1 MFGSSVLEVAIGVVF
16 VYLLL
21 SLVVTAATELIS
33 GFLKWRSNSLWEGI
47 RKLLDADGVETW
59 VKALYD
65 HPLVNGMAQPDKFT
79 GSPKGKGPSYIPS
92 RTFAVA
98 LLEVIKDS
106 GSAGEVALNALR
118 AAVDNAPATASVADL
133 KKKLQEEIAKADG
146 NGANGAV
153 GAMKSKALDLLDN
166 VPDDVPLAAAKTQVR
181 AWLAK
186 VPAQWPL
193 LVIEHLP
200 EKDKKLKQTLTAL
213 VNESHQDV
221 VKLKTNIETWFNN
234 SMQRV
239 SGWYKRKTQAVHVL
253 LAVMVTMVINVD
265 SVLVVN
271 ALSQNQALRDSVVA
285 EAQAFAKQEPKPQAQ
300 PAPPKEE
307 TPVPAAEAT
316 SSPTP
321 AQSIS
326 DIERLQGKLSMLDLP
341 VGWIKPGQSSY
352 DPKNPSYRNWPGL
365 RLHGRTF
372 GQLTEIWWDTS
383 RFHVLGWLLT
393 AFAISLGAPFWF
405 DMLNKVINI
414 RSSGKAPDDQPKAPQ
429 VVPQPQAPGQ
439 QPAS

>member
-33 GFLKWRSNSLWEGI
+33 GFLKWRANNLWEGLHN
-47 RKLLDADGVETW
+47 LLDSGTAETW

-65 HPLVNGMAQPDKFT
+65 HPLVNGMAHPSKFT

-98 LLEVIKDS
+98 LLEVIKES
-106 GSAGEVALNALR
+106 GSAGEAGLNALR
-118 AAVDNAPATASVADL
+118 AAVDNAPDSTSVTDL
-133 KKKLQEEIAKADG
+133 KKKLQDEINKLEGTA
-146 NGANGAV
+146 ANGAV
-153 GAMKSKALDLLDN
+153 GALKSKALDLLDT
-166 VPDDVPLAAAKTQVR
+166 VPNDVPLAAAKTQVR

-186 VPAQWPL
+186 IPAQWPL
-193 LVIEHLP
+193 LLIEHLP
-200 EKDKKLKQTLTAL
+200 ESDKKLKRTLL
-213 VNESHQDV
+213 SLINESQHDV
-221 VKLKTNIETWFNN
+221 EKLKTNLETWFNN
-234 SMQRV
+234 SMERV
-239 SGWYKRKTQAVHVL
+239 SGWYKRKTQAVHLL
-253 LAVMVTMVINVD
+253 LAVIVTLVINVD

-285 EAQAFAKQEPKPQAQ
+285 EAQAFAKQPEQ
-300 PAPPKEE
+300 P
-307 TPVPAAEAT
+307 PAGG
-316 SSPTP
+316 SQPP
-321 AQSIS
+321 AQSIA

-341 VGWIKPGQSSY
+341 VGWVKPGQHTY
-352 DPKNPSYRNWPGL
+352 DPANPSYRNWPGI
-365 RLHGRTF
+365 RLYKRTPS
-372 GQLTEIWWDTS
+372 QLAEEWWNTS
-383 RFHVLGWLLT
+383 RFHLLGWLLT

-414 RSSGKAPDDQPKAPQ
+414 RASGKSPEEQPKTPQ

-439 QPAS
+439 QPAK

>member
-47 RKLLDADGVETW
+47 RKLLDADGAETW

-98 LLEVIKDS
+98 LLEVIKES
-106 GSAGEVALNALR
+106 GSAGEVGLNALR
-118 AAVDNAPATASVADL
+118 AAVDSAPDSASVADF
-133 KKKLQEEIAKADG
+133 KKKLQDEINKLDG
-146 NGANGAV
+146 TAANGAV
-153 GAMKSKALDLLDN
+153 AAMKSKALNLLDN
-166 VPDDVPLAAAKTQVR
+166 LPNDVPLAAAKTQVR

-186 VPAQWPL
+186 IPAQWPL

-200 EKDKKLKQTLTAL
+200 EKDQKLKRTLTSL

-221 VKLKTNIETWFNN
+221 EKLKTNIETWFNN

-253 LAVMVTMVINVD
+253 LAVLVTVVINVD

-271 ALSQNQALRDSVVA
+271 ALSQDQALRDSVVA
-285 EAQAFAKQEPKPQAQ
+285 EAQAFAKQGQQ
-300 PAPPKEE
+300 PASQPN
-307 TPVPAAEAT
+307 A
-316 SSPTP
+316 
-321 AQSIS
+321 

-341 VGWIKPGQSSY
+341 IGWIKPGQHTY
-352 DPKNPSYRNWPGL
+352 DPDNPNYRNWPGI
-365 RLHGRTF
+365 RLYGRTVTDLL
-372 GQLTEIWWDTS
+372 GLWWDTS
-383 RFHVLGWLLT
+383 RFHLLGWLLT

-414 RSSGKAPDDQPKAPQ
+414 RAAGKAPEEQPKAPQ

-439 QPAS
+439 QAT

>member
-21 SLVVTAATELIS
+21 SLIVTAATELIS

-47 RKLLDADGVETW
+47 RKLLDADGAETW

-98 LLEVIKDS
+98 LLEVIKES
-106 GSAGEVALNALR
+106 GSAGEVGLNALR
-118 AAVDNAPATASVADL
+118 AAVDSAPDSASVTDL
-133 KKKLQEEIAKADG
+133 KKKLQDEISKLDG
-146 NGANGAV
+146 TAANGAV
-153 GAMKSKALDLLDN
+153 AAMKSKALDLLDT
-166 VPDDVPLAAAKTQVR
+166 VPNDVPLATAKAQVR

-186 VPAQWPL
+186 ILAQWPL

-200 EKDKKLKQTLTAL
+200 EKDQKLKRTLTSL

-221 VKLKTNIETWFNN
+221 EKLKTNIETWFNN

-239 SGWYKRKTQAVHVL
+239 SGWYKRKTQAVHIL
-253 LAVMVTMVINVD
+253 LAVLVTLVINVD

-271 ALSQNQALRDSVVA
+271 ALSQNQALRDSVVS
-285 EAQAFAKQEPKPQAQ
+285 EAQAFAKQGQQ
-300 PAPPKEE
+300 PAGQPI
-307 TPVPAAEAT
+307 A
-316 SSPTP
+316 
-321 AQSIS
+321 

-341 VGWIKPGQSSY
+341 VGWVKPGQHTY
-352 DPKNPSYRNWPGL
+352 DPENPNYRNWPGI
-365 RLHGRTF
+365 RLYKRTSS
-372 GQLTEIWWDTS
+372 QLAEEWWNTS
-383 RFHVLGWLLT
+383 RFHLLGWLLT

-414 RSSGKAPDDQPKAPQ
+414 
-429 VVPQPQAPGQ
+429 
-439 QPAS
+439 